1 MKILIPLMA
10 GATLLAACASSPT
23 PSVRPAQSFN
33 VNYRCNNGEQVTV
46 RYFDQQGTA
55 VLVRGGQTTEL
66 NRISET
72 PPTYQGG
79 QTTIVTDRNR
89 LGINVTI
96 GFMAPFSC
104 QSMSSSGQPPAPPA
118 PPPPPPPPPPPGPPP
133 APAEMR
139 VTYNCTNQEQITVR
153 YFPQQGVASLNRGGQ
168 NTELQQ
174 QSTPPGFTY
183 TGPHT
188 VLRVQEDRMRLTMT
202 VGNMAATN
210 CTAA

>member
-1 MKILIPLMA
+1 MMRVMIPLLA
-10 GATLLAACASSPT
+10 GATVLAACASSPT

-33 VNYRCNNGEQVTV
+33 VNYRCNNGELVTV

-55 VLVRGGQTTEL
+55 VFVRNGVTSEL
-66 NRISET
+66 NRVSET

-89 LGINVTI
+89 LAINVTV
-96 GFMAPFSC
+96 GMMTPFSC
-104 QSMSSSGQPPAPPA
+104 QSQSSSGRPPAPPA
-118 PPPPPPPPPPPGPPP
+118 PPPPPPPPGPPP

-139 VTYNCTNQEQITVR
+139 VTYNCTNGEQVTVR
-153 YFPQQGVASLNRGGQ
+153 YFPQQGVASLNRGGH

-183 TGPHT
+183 SGPST
-188 VLRVQEDRMRLTMT
+188 VLRVHDDRMRMTMT